1 MNMSRRRFLSGCS
14 RAVVGDPGGQHQ
26 TGLIGCPERKDDGM
40 SNAIW
45 HPLIGV
51 DEAGLSGAR
60 VQAHSAVQWLA
71 RAARAYIPAQPND
84 GHTNLGWSD
93 GFRGFVTHALPD
105 GARLALKVTD
115 L

>member
-1 MNMSRRRFLSGCS
+1 
-14 RAVVGDPGGQHQ
+14 
-26 TGLIGCPERKDDGM
+26 M

-51 DEAGLSGAR
+51 DEAGLSRAR
-60 VQAHSAVQWLA
+60 VQAHSAAQWLA

-105 GARLALKVTD
+105 GARLGLK
-115 L
+115 